1 MLGHRESNERWRIIK
16 PSRVV
21 AASFYIA
28 ACLVLLPVIGLAQLA
43 CVQDFWIDVPPL
55 HPGDMTQRECQAWQV
70 ESGKINDALAAIN
83 DEHEY
88 KSKEYECND
97 FSDYT
102 AGELAKKCFTV
113 KRAMSYSFE
122 YPDGGTGLHHWVF
135 IIVKVGDREV
145 WVPIECTPPNGQR
158 QKPSECDGCD
168 PLDDG
173 CADSGT
179 ARWPKIAGEPYYDL
193 VTGELES
200 GPSFDERYFGSIIV
214 WNVTTMPE
222 CRDPLPVNSDTL
234 PAGRLAIL
242 RFLLLG
248 SQALV
253 PV

>member
-1 MLGHRESNERWRIIK
+1 MLHHREKNERWGIIK

-43 CVQDFWIDVPPL
+43 CVQDFWIEVPAL

-70 ESGKINDALAAIN
+70 ESGKINDALAAID

-88 KSKEYECND
+88 KRKEYECNN

-102 AGELAKKCFTV
+102 AGELAKECFTV
-113 KRAMSYSFE
+113 KRAMSYTFE
-122 YPDGGTGLHHWVF
+122 YPDARTGLHHWVF

-158 QKPSECDGCD
+158 QKPSECDGHD

-173 CADSGT
+173 CGDSGSD
-179 ARWPKIAGEPYYDL
+179 RWPKIARQSYYDL

-200 GPSFDERYFGSIIV
+200 GQRFDERYFETIIV
-214 WNVTTMPE
+214 WNVTTMTE
-222 CRDPLPVNSDTL
+222 CRDPLPVNSGTL
-234 PAGRLAIL
+234 PAGRLTIL
-242 RFLLLG
+242 PFELLG
-248 SQALV
+248 SQASV
-253 PV
+253 AV